1 MKYEIT
7 ITDKQTWIT
16 PREKRDIDTED
27 RFEVVVEADSED
39 KAKGIATEMLLDY
52 QFDVFTS
59 EHTISEEGCNWWKNS
74 MLNSDSDW
82 GKANE
87 IYGDELEFD
96 GGTIDYLMEEIE

>member
-1 MKYEIT
+1 MKYEAT
-7 ITDKQTWIT
+7 IIDKQTWIT

-27 RFEVVVEADSED
+27 RYYVLIKADNKD
-39 KAKGIATEMLLDY
+39 KAIDIAREMLLDY

-59 EHTISEEGCNWWKNS
+59 EYCISTKDFAWWKNS

-82 GKANE
+82 SKANE

-96 GGTIDYLMEEIE
+96 GGTIDYLMEEI